1 MAKRTM
7 NAKELLADIKEGMN
21 DARLMEKYR
30 LSGDRLQIVFEKLVD
45 MGLLKRHDLD
55 KRAVM
60 SEKCIAIVWECPACG
75 VPQTQAYDECPRCGV
90 VPTKFKKSGVRVW
103 DFWEP

>member
-1 MAKRTM
+1 MAKRTL
-7 NAKELLADIKEGMN
+7 NAKELLADIKEGMD

-60 SEKCIAIVWECPACG
+60 SEKSIAIAWKCPACG
-75 VPQTQAYDECPRCGV
+75 VPQNQAYDECPRCGV
-90 VPTKFKKSGVRVW
+90 VATKFKKSGVRVW